1 MMKID
6 DVDDCDDDGKDEE
19 DNCDVDGRGDCDVVN
34 EDDRDVD
41 GKGNASD
48 GKGDCNV
55 DDEDDR
61 DVDGKDDRDVDG
73 KGKESDVC
81 GTTRAGAWGWPD
93 RAIRNRRCTATNM
106 EPVSQYTLVLQS
118 ASATHTN
125 KIHWKCSSCS
135 RCNIATRQAT
145 CVVCVQ
151 FTLVYMCG
159 HLIEGQ
165 SALTSIVS
173 LTLHFRRQQDGPK
186 ICRTQQG
193 RLGMRVCSDM

>member
-1 MMKID
+1 MKID

-81 GTTRAGAWGWPD
+81 GTTRAEAWGWPD
-93 RAIRNRRCTATNM
+93 RAIRNWRCTATNM
-106 EPVSQYTLVLQS
+106 EPVSQYTLALQS
-118 ASATHTN
+118 APATHTS
-125 KIHWKCSSCS
+125 KVRQKSS
-135 RCNIATRQAT
+135 RNWCN
-145 CVVCVQ
+145 
-151 FTLVYMCG
+151 M
-159 HLIEGQ
+159 
-165 SALTSIVS
+165 
-173 LTLHFRRQQDGPK
+173 
-186 ICRTQQG
+186 
-193 RLGMRVCSDM
+193 

>member
-1 MMKID
+1 MKID
-6 DVDDCDDDGKDEE
+6 DVDDCDDDGKSEE

-41 GKGNASD
+41 GKG
-48 GKGDCNV
+48 
-55 DDEDDR
+55 
-61 DVDGKDDRDVDG
+61 
-73 KGKESDVC
+73 KESDVC
-81 GTTRAGAWGWPD
+81 GTTRAEAWGWPD
-93 RAIRNRRCTATNM
+93 RAIRNWRCTATNM

>member
-55 DDEDDR
+55 D
-61 DVDGKDDRDVDG
+61 GKDDRDVDG

-81 GTTRAGAWGWPD
+81 GTTRAEAWGWPD
-93 RAIRNRRCTATNM
+93 RAIRNWRCTATNI

-186 ICRTQQG
+186 ICRTQQE
-193 RLGMRVCSDM
+193 RLGTWVRSDI